1 MEGCQHLLGYRA
13 GERLDG
19 ITAGWATWTEYDCT
33 REEGCPFLD
42 DNDVKCP
49 VKENIIGSIHHWA
62 INHLAGE
69 RKDDP
74 YTRVRELMVAEL

>member
-1 MEGCQHLLGYRA
+1 MDGCPHLHGYRA

-19 ITAGWATWTEYDCT
+19 ITAGWAAWTEYECT

-42 DNDVKCP
+42 DGDVKCP
-49 VKENIIGSIHHWA
+49 VKENIIDSIHHWA

>member
-1 MEGCQHLLGYRA
+1 MD
-13 GERLDG
+13 DG
-19 ITAGWATWTEYDCT
+19 
-33 REEGCPFLD
+33 
-42 DNDVKCP
+42 DVECP
-49 VKENIIGSIHHWA
+49 VKENIIDSIHHWA